1 MESVSPACDSAGTVA
16 SALGRRIATY
26 VLARSSVHCGDD
38 SVEQTEIEVLIEVK
52 NGLR

>member
-1 MESVSPACDSAGTVA
+1 MGSVSPTCDSAGTVA

-26 VLARSSVHCGDD
+26 ILTRSSVHCGHDP
-38 SVEQTEIEVLIEVK
+38 VEQTEVEVLVEVK